1 MSKITK
7 EIEYLRK
14 KMGYSQISMGEI
26 LGCTDKTYSKKVENG
41 EGFTYQNIDG
51 LIHHLFGILRGD
63 SALYEY
69 LKDFPMLYIHAMMID
84 QDDMLFGAVNN
95 SMNLKSKTSLHV
107 NTIPLY
113 PSLKASYSCGSAI
126 CNCDIGDVEQI
137 QLPKEYLREYLGI
150 NSINGV
156 HAIIADGESMEPTI
170 KHGDIIFVSPCEAI
184 KDGKVYIININD
196 ETYCKRVYK
205 DLETGGLIL
214 RSDNP
219 VAPEIKLSTTRI
231 LDMKII
237 GRVGVV
243 LSRVVL

>member
-1 MSKITK
+1 MDNK
-7 EIEYLRK
+7 EFLEKRLQI
-14 KMGYSQISMGEI
+14 GYSQDKLGEI
-26 LGCTDKTYSKKVENG
+26 LGISKRQIINIEKGVSPIKDVYAKTISEI
-41 EGFTYQNIDG
+41 F
-51 LIHHLFGILRGD
+51 H
-63 SALYEY
+63 
-69 LKDFPMLYIHAMMID
+69 
-84 QDDMLFGAVNN
+84 N
-95 SMNLKSKTSLHV
+95 STTTSLHV
-107 NTIPLY
+107 STIPLY
-113 PSLKASYSCGSAI
+113 PSLKASCSCGSVV
-126 CNCDIGDVEQI
+126 CNCDNLESEPI
-137 QLPKEYLREYLGI
+137 QLPQEYIRECLGI
-150 NSINGV
+150 HSTHGV

-219 VAPEIKLSTTRI
+219 VAPEIKLSTSRI

>member
-1 MSKITK
+1 MNIKLLIKKAMLNSHIDSQKALSIALGVSESYITK
-7 EIEYLRK
+7 WKNDNSITDEYLSK
-14 KMGYSQISMGEI
+14 LNALAGISEDNM
-26 LGCTDKTYSKKVENG
+26 
-41 EGFTYQNIDG
+41 
-51 LIHHLFGILRGD
+51 
-63 SALYEY
+63 
-69 LKDFPMLYIHAMMID
+69 P
-84 QDDMLFGAVNN
+84 
-95 SMNLKSKTSLHV
+95 LHV
-107 NTIPLY
+107 STIPLY
-113 PSLKASYSCGSAI
+113 PSLKASCSCGSVV
-126 CNCDIGDVEQI
+126 CNCDNLESEPI
-137 QLPKEYLREYLGI
+137 QLPQEYIRECLGI
-150 NSINGV
+150 HSTHGV

-219 VAPEIKLSTTRI
+219 VAPEIKLSTSRI
-231 LDMKII
+231 LEMKII

>member
-1 MSKITK
+1 MNIKLLIKKAMLNSHIDSQKALSIALGVSESYITK
-7 EIEYLRK
+7 WKNDNSITDEYLSK
-14 KMGYSQISMGEI
+14 LNALAGISEDNM
-26 LGCTDKTYSKKVENG
+26 
-41 EGFTYQNIDG
+41 
-51 LIHHLFGILRGD
+51 
-63 SALYEY
+63 
-69 LKDFPMLYIHAMMID
+69 P
-84 QDDMLFGAVNN
+84 
-95 SMNLKSKTSLHV
+95 LHV
-107 NTIPLY
+107 STIPLY
-113 PSLKASYSCGSAI
+113 PSLKASCSCGSVV
-126 CNCDIGDVEQI
+126 CNCDNLESEPI
-137 QLPKEYLREYLGI
+137 QLPQEYLRECLGI
-150 NSINGV
+150 NSTHGV

-219 VAPEIKLSTTRI
+219 VAPEIKLSTSRI

>member
-1 MSKITK
+1 VNDFKEKVNELKALLHVTKDAELADKMGVKLPTISTWKQRGLSKEAQLAFSKIK
-7 EIEYLRK
+7 HQLI
-14 KMGYSQISMGEI
+14 
-26 LGCTDKTYSKKVENG
+26 
-41 EGFTYQNIDG
+41 QNERHG
-51 LIHHLFGILRGD
+51 V
-63 SALYEY
+63 A
-69 LKDFPMLYIHAMMID
+69 PP
-84 QDDMLFGAVNN
+84 
-95 SMNLKSKTSLHV
+95 LHV
-107 NTIPLY
+107 STIPLY
-113 PSLKASYSCGSAI
+113 PSLKASCSCDSVV
-126 CNCDIGDVEQI
+126 CNCEDLESEPI
-137 QLPKEYLREYLGI
+137 QLPQEYLRECLGI
-150 NSINGV
+150 NSTHGV

-231 LDMKII
+231 LDMKVI

>member
-1 MSKITK
+1 VNDFKEKVNELKALLHVTKDAELADKMGVKLPTISTWKQRGLSKEAQLAFSKIK
-7 EIEYLRK
+7 HQLI
-14 KMGYSQISMGEI
+14 
-26 LGCTDKTYSKKVENG
+26 
-41 EGFTYQNIDG
+41 QNERHG
-51 LIHHLFGILRGD
+51 V
-63 SALYEY
+63 A
-69 LKDFPMLYIHAMMID
+69 PP
-84 QDDMLFGAVNN
+84 
-95 SMNLKSKTSLHV
+95 LHV
-107 NTIPLY
+107 NAIPLY
-113 PSLKASYSCGSAI
+113 PSLKASCSCGSVV
-126 CNCDIGDVEQI
+126 CNCDNLESEPI
-137 QLPKEYLREYLGI
+137 QLPQEYIRECLGI
-150 NSINGV
+150 HSTHGV

-219 VAPEIKLSTTRI
+219 VAPEIKLSTSRI
-231 LDMKII
+231 LEMKII

>member
-1 MSKITK
+1 MDAKSIVAHRIKLLREDMKMSQDEFI
-7 EIEYLRK
+7 YRL
-14 KMGYSQISMGEI
+14 SISKRTLASYEA
-26 LGCTDKTYSKKVENG
+26 CETYPNVQKAVHIANAYNVEVEWLTNP
-41 EGFTYQNIDG
+41 FNYNSDLPIPYIDAK
-51 LIHHLFGILRGD
+51 LHQ
-63 SALYEY
+63 
-69 LKDFPMLYIHAMMID
+69 P
-84 QDDMLFGAVNN
+84 
-95 SMNLKSKTSLHV
+95 LHV

-113 PSLKASYSCGSAI
+113 PSLKASCSCDSVV
-126 CNCDIGDVEQI
+126 CNCDNLESEPI
-137 QLPKEYLREYLGI
+137 QLPQEYLREYLGI
-150 NSINGV
+150 NSTHGV

-219 VAPEIKLSTTRI
+219 VAPEIKLSTSRI